1 MTTTKELLTAHIKS
15 NAAMFESIEKDIVRL
30 KEQGGNEELL
40 KELVSTSERISNDI
54 TVALKALN
62 EIR

>member
-1 MTTTKELLTAHIKS
+1 MTTTKELLTAHVKS
-15 NAAMFESIEKDIVRL
+15 NAAMFEAIEKDIARL
-30 KEQGGNEELL
+30 KEQGGNEDLVN
-40 KELVSTSERISNDI
+40 ELVNTSERISNDI